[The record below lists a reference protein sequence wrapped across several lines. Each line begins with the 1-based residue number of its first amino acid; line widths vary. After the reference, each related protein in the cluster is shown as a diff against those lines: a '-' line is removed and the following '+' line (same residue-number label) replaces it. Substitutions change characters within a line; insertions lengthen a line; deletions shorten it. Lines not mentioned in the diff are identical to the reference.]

1 MFSTRRRPTGDLE
14 NERKLMKDAIC
25 LLNFAV
31 EVCKYQHQKGRFFLF
46 EHPSRAKSWDSR
58 RMTELAQLHGVDEA
72 VFDMC
77 EYGMVDRI
85 SGLPHKKETRLLGNF
100 ETDIMKGFV
109 RKCSGNYD
117 H

>member
-1 MFSTRRRPTGDLE
+1 
-14 NERKLMKDAIC
+14 
-25 LLNFAV
+25 
-31 EVCKYQHQKGRFFLF
+31 
-46 EHPSRAKSWDSR
+46 
-58 RMTELAQLHGVDEA
+58 MTELAQLHGVDEA

-109 RKCSGNYD
+109 RKCSGES
-117 H
+117 